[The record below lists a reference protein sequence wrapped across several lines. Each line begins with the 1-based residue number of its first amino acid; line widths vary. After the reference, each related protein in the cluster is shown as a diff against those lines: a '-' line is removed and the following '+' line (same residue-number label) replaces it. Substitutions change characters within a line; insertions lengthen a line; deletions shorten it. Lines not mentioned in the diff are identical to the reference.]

1 MADTIRMGF
10 EGKAY
15 QGVAGAT
22 ASTELTN
29 SRDITYAVDPQY
41 GDTTVR
47 GAGTSP
53 PISTSKVAARTL
65 SIEITMVHDTA
76 DTAVVAMLTA
86 AYAGTPVAIRTKDYS
101 SGKGYDGDCSISASQ
116 PFPLAGEQVITFTA
130 TPTRDEGRDPSA
142 YV

>member
-29 SRDITYAVDPQY
+29 SRDITYSVEPQY
-41 GDTTVR
+41 GDTTAR

-53 PISTSKVAARTL
+53 PVTTSKVAARNLT
-65 SIEITMVHDTA
+65 IEITMLNDTA
-76 DTAVVAMLTA
+76 DTSVAAMLTA
-86 AYAGTPVAIRTKDYS
+86 AYAGTPLAIRTKDHA
-101 SGKGYDGDCSISASQ
+101 SGKGYDGDCSIAASQ
-116 PFPLAGEQVITFTA
+116 PWPLAGEQVITFTC